1 MTLKPSQINT
11 AMLKKAFIGPI
22 LLSLSAT
29 ASAGV
34 MLGTFDCT
42 VDTLQH
48 SVVGPGTKYTA
59 VKFTST
65 TNAVFRAF
73 FLHIDTTNPD
83 VKIHSELGRDSIIG
97 CENISSHVKRRD
109 AEGRRYFAAVN
120 GDFFATTGDV
130 GTPVYGSVVAGKQAT
145 PPPADMPHFIIT
157 NEHTPYISTITPT
170 YKMSVNGGETITID
184 RINGY
189 RGENELALY
198 NDNIGKYTHT
208 SAGGVEV
215 AIELLE
221 GESWKI
227 NTPFKVKVVG
237 AKHTNGNMA
246 VASGQGVLSAAGS
259 RATVVENLNEG
270 DIIELS
276 VEHRLGNF
284 DNLMPNITSVMGAF
298 PFLVIDGQK
307 IVYDNPDVHPRTM
320 LGYTKDQKTIIFA
333 VLDGRSTI
341 SRGGNFEELSDMM
354 IWAGA
359 HWAVNTDGGGSS
371 SMYLPL
377 LGTMNN
383 PSDGQERAVGNG
395 LYVTLDAPDDNEIAE
410 IRFKDYTG
418 VFPKYGIYTPVFFG
432 YNKYGL
438 LIDTNVQG
446 VTLSCPE
453 GLGEIIND
461 GTTLFGI
468 GSGTHALTAS
478 FGDITTSIPVT
489 IETENSPEFKYTD
502 VLIDNFRQ
510 WSVDVRTM
518 VREEYMTVNPEALA
532 WTSSDENVATVSNL
546 GIVSGKSDGQTILT
560 GTVGD
565 FTGNINLTVECPTA
579 NVMPFEPAFDPAT
592 WEVSSKSN
600 IKTVEIA
607 AGENALNLNFTIS
620 STRKPK
626 IAITKNITI
635 WSLPD
640 KLRFTINSG
649 EVTISNLTIKA
660 GANGV
665 QPKSLTFTDLVAGTD
680 NIIEIPVS
688 DIADVNDIGIYPI
701 QFSSFEFVFSG
712 KTSTNYTVSISGMD
726 AIYDNMPSGVEAV
739 AMYNGNN
746 NILALTPC
754 PVKAGEPVFA
764 IVNNEGEAEYTVYS
778 VAGSVIAK
786 GCAMPDSGQITIP
799 TGNITPGVYIVGIT
813 QNGNNASSRLIVK

>member
-1 MTLKPSQINT
+1 
-11 AMLKKAFIGPI
+11 MLKKAFIGTM
-22 LLSLSAT
+22 LLSLSAS

-59 VKFTST
+59 LKFTST

-97 CENISSHVKRRD
+97 CEAISSHVKRRD

-157 NEHTPYISTITPT
+157 DEHIPYISTITPT

-227 NTPFKVKVVG
+227 NTPFRVKVVG

-246 VASGQGVLSAAGS
+246 VAPGQGVLSAAGS
-259 RATVVENLNEG
+259 RAQVVESLNEG
-270 DIIELS
+270 DTIELS

-284 DNLMPNITSVMGAF
+284 NNLMPNITSVMGAF

-354 IWAGA
+354 IYAGA

-383 PSDGQERAVGNG
+383 PSDGSERAVGNG

-418 VFPKYGIYTPVFFG
+418 VFPKYGVYTPVFYG

-438 LIDTNVQG
+438 LIDTDVQG

-453 GLGEIIND
+453 ELGEIIQ
-461 GTTLFGI
+461 GGATLFGN
-468 GSGTHALTAS
+468 GSETHALTATYN
-478 FGDITTSIPVT
+478 GATASIPVT
-489 IETENSPEFKYTD
+489 IEDNNSPEFKYTD
-502 VLIDNFRQ
+502 VLIDNFRK
-510 WSVDVRTM
+510 WEIDVRTL
-518 VREEYMTVNPEALA
+518 VKEQYMTVSPMAFSWA
-532 WTSSDENVATVSNL
+532 SSDETVATVDDL
-546 GIVSGKSDGQTILT
+546 GTVSGKNDGTTTLT

-565 FTGNINLTVECPTA
+565 FTGDINLTVECPTA
-579 NVMPFEPAFDPAT
+579 NVMPIESEFDPST
-592 WEVSSKSN
+592 WEVASKSN

-607 AGENALNLNFTIS
+607 AGDNALNINFAIS
-620 STRKPK
+620 STRNPTLT
-626 IAITKNITI
+626 IAKSIDI

-640 KLRFTINSG
+640 RLRFTVNPG
-649 EVTISNLTIKA
+649 NATISTLTIKVGGN
-660 GANGV
+660 GA
-665 QPKSLTFTDLVAGTD
+665 QPRNISFENLESGKD
-680 NIIEIPVS
+680 NVLEIPVS
-688 DIADVNDIGIYPI
+688 EIADTADIGVYPI
-701 QFSSFEFVFSG
+701 QFTSFLFKVKG
-712 KTSTNYTVSISGMD
+712 STGTDYSVKVSGMD
-726 AIYDNMPSGVEAV
+726 AVYDNMPSGIETATTD
-739 AMYNGNN
+739 NN
-746 NILALTPC
+746 SDSLTLSPC
-754 PVKAGEPVFA
+754 PVKAGEPVTA
-764 IVNNEGEAEYTVYS
+764 TVNDEGETSYTIHS
-778 VAGSVIAK
+778 VAGSMVT
-786 GCAMPDSGQITIP
+786 GGNAMPYGGQITIP
-799 TGNITPGVYIVGIT
+799 TGNLSPGVYIINIT
-813 QNGNNASSRLIVK
+813 QNHWEYSSKLIVK